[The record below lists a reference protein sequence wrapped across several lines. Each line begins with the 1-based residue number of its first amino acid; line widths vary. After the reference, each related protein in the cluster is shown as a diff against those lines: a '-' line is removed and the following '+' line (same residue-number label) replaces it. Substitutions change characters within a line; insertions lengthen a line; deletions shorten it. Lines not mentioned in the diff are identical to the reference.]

1 VNTVKRDRRQSYRSR
16 SQATRAVLPVLIAV
30 GGGLA
35 VAPVTAIELGDLAV
49 QSKIGQPLRASIA
62 FALGPNEMIDAGCV
76 TLRHAGPVKDIPQLS
91 SASISVSG
99 GLITITGQ
107 SVVTEPMLQANIA
120 INCPYTAHVS
130 RSYLLFLNPLDTP
143 QVASAR
149 KQPAAQLRPATATR
163 ASTAARREAAAKN
176 TSQSVPLMP
185 GERYRVLPGD
195 SLSLIAS
202 RLRDANVS
210 RMAAM
215 NAIFEANPNAFI
227 NGNPDRLQAGSWIE
241 IPSLA
246 GGAPARTA
254 PAGPAATAFESAS
267 RPAADSVT
275 AKTPGTPAIAANVYD
290 GAETLESDAAEKIPA
305 SAYFDDVSDAASGDT
320 ATAGDRL
327 PEHVSDSPYAGLVA
341 GDVIVEDARPAPAE
355 AAPVAASTP
364 VRTVPA
370 SSGTRIVGRPA
381 AGRKSWDW
389 LIWMAVAGISA
400 FGGYLLLGPRLRERF
415 GSKPVGA
422 DTRDTRPQSAHGV
435 AHIAPIAMPEST
447 MSVQEIKPTYDDVDF
462 DLSDDSPTQ
471 ENLAL
476 DADLVS
482 GSGFDES
489 TDVAMNQDFGFAVT
503 TQLDI
508 EIPESS
514 ARENDAPETDI
525 IPPLQREPDDLIL
538 HSEVLP
544 EEDDEYDISMIVDA
558 TKMPNPQDVTERD
571 LKAVPLDATGE
582 VPAVDAYTINRESDL
597 DILEQDYEDE
607 MTATQA
613 LNAEIEKAAME
624 LADSMDDVVT
634 MDDTPLEDDTAVR
647 MQLTDISGLAAQND
661 DIGDDDL
668 AITANIT
675 ADDKTVEMPK
685 RKGGA

>member
-1 VNTVKRDRRQSYRSR
+1 
-16 SQATRAVLPVLIAV
+16 VLPVLIAV

-35 VAPVTAIELGDLAV
+35 AIPAAAIELGDLAV

-62 FALGPNEMIDAGCV
+62 YALGPNEMIDAGCV
-76 TLRHAGPVKDIPQLS
+76 TLQHAGPARDIPQLS
-91 SASISVSG
+91 SASIGVSG
-99 GLITITGQ
+99 GLITVTGQ
-107 SVVTEPMLQANIA
+107 SVVTEPMLQASIA

-143 QVASAR
+143 QLPAQR
-149 KQPAAQLRPATATR
+149 QPAAVTR
-163 ASTAARREAAAKN
+163 ASTVARREAAAKS
-176 TSQSVPLMP
+176 TSQDAALMP
-185 GERYRVLPGD
+185 GQRYRVQPGD
-195 SLSLIAS
+195 SLSLIAA
-202 RLRDANVS
+202 RLRDASVD
-210 RMAAM
+210 RMTAV

-241 IPSLA
+241 IPSLT
-246 GGAPARTA
+246 GSAPARPA
-254 PAGPAATAFESAS
+254 PAVPAATALASAS

-275 AKTPGTPAIAANVYD
+275 AQAPVPTATAADIYD

-305 SAYFDDVSDAASGDT
+305 SAYFDDVSEAATDDAA
-320 ATAGDRL
+320 AGGEQL
-327 PEHVSDSPYAGLVA
+327 PERVSESPYAGLVA

-355 AAPVAASTP
+355 ATTAAADTP

-370 SSGTRIVGRPA
+370 SAGTRIVGRPA
-381 AGRKSWDW
+381 ADTKSWDW

-422 DTRDTRPQSAHGV
+422 DTRDRRPQSEHGV
-435 AHIAPIAMPEST
+435 AHIAPIAVPEPT

-514 ARENDAPETDI
+514 ARENDAPQTDI
-525 IPPLQREPDDLIL
+525 LPPLQREPDDLIV

-544 EEDDEYDISMIVDA
+544 EDDDEYDISMIVDA
-558 TKMPNPQDVTERD
+558 TKMPNPEDVTERD
-571 LKAVPLDATGE
+571 LRAVPIDATGE
-582 VPAVDAYTINRESDL
+582 VPAIDAYTINRESDL

-624 LADSMDDVVT
+624 LAASMDDAVT
-634 MDDTPLEDDTAVR
+634 VDDTPLEDDTAVR
-647 MQLTDISGLAAQND
+647 MQLTDISGLEAQND